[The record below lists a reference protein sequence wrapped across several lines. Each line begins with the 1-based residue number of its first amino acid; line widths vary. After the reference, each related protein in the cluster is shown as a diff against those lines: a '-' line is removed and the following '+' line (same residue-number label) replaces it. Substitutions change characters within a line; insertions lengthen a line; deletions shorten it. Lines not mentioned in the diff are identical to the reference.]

1 MAAMPTIL
9 HAPRLLPLALALL
22 VAPLAVPLD
31 AQTSKRAAPAAQASP
46 FATATLSGGCYWTME
61 TVFEHTRGVIDVV
74 SGITG
79 SAAAAASYLR
89 DPTHTHGATE
99 SVRVTYDPSQITYND
114 LLKVYFTA
122 AHDPT
127 EVDRQGPDA
136 GARYRSVVW
145 IADDAQQAAAMSY
158 IGTLEKDKAKVA
170 TQIAPV
176 ADFHPVPASEQDFA
190 EKNPQHPYIR
200 FWDVPR
206 LERYK
211 KTLPAFFRERDARR

>member
-1 MAAMPTIL
+1 MRAFTLLAASSVFALGPTAL
-9 HAPRLLPLALALL
+9 PAQSAKPAPPPSQ
-22 VAPLAVPLD
+22 APH
-31 AQTSKRAAPAAQASP
+31 

-61 TVFEHTRGVIDVV
+61 TVFEHTRGVVDVI

-79 SAAAAASYLR
+79 SSAAAASYLR

-99 SVRVTYDPSQITYND
+99 SVRITYDPSQISYEQ

-127 EVDRQGPDA
+127 QVDRQGPDA

-145 IADDAQQAAAMSY
+145 ITDDAQKAAALAY
-158 IGTLEKDKAKVA
+158 IGTLEQGKTKVA
-170 TQIAPV
+170 TQVAPV
-176 ADFHPVPASEQDFA
+176 ADFHPVPESEQDFA

-206 LERYK
+206 LDRYK
-211 KTLPAFFRERDARR
+211 KMLPDFFRERDARR

>member
-1 MAAMPTIL
+1 MRVVVPL
-9 HAPRLLPLALALL
+9 VVPLALA
-22 VAPLAVPLD
+22 VAISPLS
-31 AQTSKRAAPAAQASP
+31 AQSARTAAPPSQAP
-46 FATATLSGGCYWTME
+46 HFATATLSGGCYWTME
-61 TVFEHTRGVIDVV
+61 TVFEHTRGVVDVV

-79 SAAAAASYLR
+79 SSAAAASYFR

-99 SVRVTYDPSQITYND
+99 SVRITYDPSQITYEQ

-127 EVDRQGPDA
+127 QVDRQGPDA

-145 IADDAQQAAAMSY
+145 IADDAQKAAALSY
-158 IGTLEKDKAKVA
+158 IGTLEKGKTKVA
-170 TQIAPV
+170 TQVAPV
-176 ADFHPVPASEQDFA
+176 ADFHPVPDSEQDFA

-206 LERYK
+206 LDRYR
-211 KTLPAFFRERDARR
+211 KTLPDFFRERDARR

>member
-1 MAAMPTIL
+1 MRSIVPAL
-9 HAPRLLPLALALL
+9 RSVLLAQMLL
-22 VAPLAVPLD
+22 SASAT
-31 AQTSKRAAPAAQASP
+31 AQTANPSAPSTKPSP

-61 TVFEHTRGVIDVV
+61 TVFEHTRGVVDVV
-74 SGITG
+74 SGLTG
-79 SAAAAASYLR
+79 SSVGAASYLR

-99 SVRVTYDPSQITYND
+99 SVRITYDPSQISYEQ

-122 AHDPT
+122 AHDPR

-145 IADDAQQAAAMSY
+145 FADDAQKTTALSY
-158 IGTLEKDKAKVA
+158 ISSIETGKAKVA
-170 TQIAPV
+170 TQVAPV
-176 ADFHPVPASEQDFA
+176 ADFHPVPESEQDFA

-206 LERYK
+206 LERYRK
-211 KTLPAFFRERDARR
+211 SLPEFFRERDARL

>member
-1 MAAMPTIL
+1 MRSTIRSVCSLLFALTLPSAA
-9 HAPRLLPLALALL
+9 AN
-22 VAPLAVPLD
+22 
-31 AQTSKRAAPAAQASP
+31 AQSSKTSATATKSSP

-61 TVFEHTRGVIDVV
+61 TVFEHTRGVVDVV

-79 SAAAAASYLR
+79 SRAAAASYLR

-99 SVRVTYDPSQITYND
+99 SVRITYDPSQITYEQ
-114 LLKVYFTA
+114 LLTVYFTA

-127 EVDRQGPDA
+127 QVDRQGPDA

-145 IADDAQQAAAMSY
+145 VDDDVQKAAALSY
-158 IGTLEKDKAKVA
+158 IATIEQGKARVA
-170 TQIAPV
+170 TQVAPV
-176 ADFHPVPASEQDFA
+176 ADFHPVPESEQDFA

-206 LERYK
+206 LERYRK
-211 KTLPAFFRERDARR
+211 SLPEFFRERDARR

>member
-1 MAAMPTIL
+1 MRTFGRFVAAFLFALMAMPL
-9 HAPRLLPLALALL
+9 S
-22 VAPLAVPLD
+22 
-31 AQTSKRAAPAAQASP
+31 AQSSKPAATSKPGH

-61 TVFEHTRGVIDVV
+61 TVFEHTRGVVDVV

-79 SAAAAASYLR
+79 SSASAASYLR

-99 SVRVTYDPSQITYND
+99 SVRITYDPSQITYD
-114 LLKVYFTA
+114 QLLKVYFTA

-127 EVDRQGPDA
+127 QVDRQGPDA

-145 IADDAQQAAAMSY
+145 IANDSQKTAALAY
-158 IGTLEKDKAKVA
+158 IGALEKGKKKIA
-170 TQIAPV
+170 TQVAPV
-176 ADFHPVPASEQDFA
+176 ADFHPVPESEQDFA

-206 LERYK
+206 LDRYK
-211 KTLPAFFRERDARR
+211 KTLPDFFRERDARR